1 MVGPTKHNHSYS
13 YQTKEIERLMAGT
26 KLLPENDWCKWKM
39 GENIFA
45 EITTRCQLSVM
56 KEITEVS
63 KTPSKV

>member
-1 MVGPTKHNHSYS
+1 
-13 YQTKEIERLMAGT
+13 MAGT